1 MTPFAKRVYRIVSK
15 IPLGQVRTYGW
26 VARKAGSPGAYR
38 AVGTLLKK
46 NPWPFIIPC
55 HRVIKNNNILGNY
68 AFGKRAKKRLLKVEA
83 EILKCLKSKDL
94 KKCKNNLSTLKLK
107 KML

>member
-1 MTPFAKRVYRIVSK
+1 MTPFARRIYRIVAR

-26 VARKAGSPGAYR
+26 VASRAGSPGACR

-55 HRVIKNNNILGNY
+55 HRVVRSNNILGSY
-68 AFGKRAKKRLLKVEA
+68 VFGKQAKRRLLKVEA
-83 EILKCLKSKDL
+83 EILKCLTSRE
-94 KKCKNNLSTLKLK
+94 
-107 KML
+107 